1 MRPKGTASELERR
14 RRRAVELVDQGE
26 SPTLVA
32 RILGV
37 RPTTIHRWRRLA
49 RQPHGLDS
57 KPLPGPTPRL
67 SDRQLGR
74 LEQLL
79 LRGAKSHGW
88 HNELWTA
95 DRVARL
101 IRERF
106 GVSYHPEHVR
116 KILKSRLHWTSQKPK
131 RQARERDAQEVERWQ
146 ADELPRIVSVR
157 CRSALSKR
165 VIPWA
170 NSESQVRKR
179 GLRVAS
185 WLGRSWAA

>member
-1 MRPKGTASELERR
+1 MRPKGPAAELERR
-14 RRRAVELVDQGE
+14 RRRAVDLVNQGE

-49 RQPHGLDS
+49 RQPHGLDA

-101 IRERF
+101 IREHF

-116 KILKSRLHWTSQKPK
+116 KILKGRLHWTRPASATTRRSNAGRLMSYPASSAKPGS
-131 RQARERDAQEVERWQ
+131 ARRMSCSSTNPA
-146 ADELPRIVSVR
+146 
-157 CRSALSKR
+157 SA
-165 VIPWA
+165 
-170 NSESQVRKR
+170 
-179 GLRVAS
+179 
-185 WLGRSWAA
+185 